1 MGFNDIHGQNKVTV
15 TLNLGRCLCVL
26 LNRPFPLDLLARQTG
41 RPEEPS
47 RGFHGTAGYDY
58 LYFDLRLML
67 GTIEARLTAIDDD
80 N

>member
-15 TLNLGRCLCVL
+15 TLKLGRCLCVL

-47 RGFHGTAGYDY
+47 RGFHGTAGYDH
-58 LYFDLRLML
+58 LYFDLRLTL

>member
-1 MGFNDIHGQNKVTV
+1 MTV

-41 RPEEPS
+41 RPKASGRTQQGVPWH
-47 RGFHGTAGYDY
+47 RR
-58 LYFDLRLML
+58 LCPPYFDLRLTL
-67 GTIEARLTAIDDD
+67 GAIEARLTAIDDD

>member
-1 MGFNDIHGQNKVTV
+1 
-15 TLNLGRCLCVL
+15 
-26 LNRPFPLDLLARQTG
+26 LLAKLDVQK